1 MALVDPPIASCVIM
15 ALTNEPAE
23 SNREGFRSVQASSTA
38 SRPVATASRECSATT
53 AGMELAP
60 GRVNPRASAMQ
71 AMVEAVPMVMQVPA
85 ERAMQF
91 SISFHS
97 PSHRFPAQ
105 RSAQYF
111 QASVPLPKVVS
122 RQWALSIGP
131 AGRKTLGI
139 SALRA
144 PMSIAGTVLSHPPIK
159 TAASM
164 GWHRRTSSVSIA
176 SRLR

>member
-1 MALVDPPIASCVIM
+1 
-15 ALTNEPAE
+15 
-23 SNREGFRSVQASSTA
+23 
-38 SRPVATASRECSATT
+38 
-53 AGMELAP
+53 
-60 GRVNPRASAMQ
+60 MQ
-71 AMVEAVPMVMQVPA
+71 AMVDAVPMVMQVPA

-97 PSHRFPAQ
+97 PSQRFPAQ

-144 PMSIAGTVLSHPPIK
+144 QNLFGLHRQQIAIEHGGGFHEHFAKAHHRDFHWKSSGLEHP
-159 TAASM
+159 AFD
-164 GWHRRTSSVSIA
+164 
-176 SRLR
+176 L